1 MPVYKHRMLRRG
13 RGNENTPAD
22 DRRRLPK
29 VAGTLEA
36 DGKAAMTKQ
45 ARAESSSPGERFLTL
60 SEAAE
65 VLRLSTRTVREYV
78 KRAILVGTEEMDG
91 GLLGTR
97 HHSRPSRFT
106 EDR

>member
-1 MPVYKHRMLRRG
+1 MLRRG

-22 DRRRLPK
+22 DRRRLSK

-65 VLRLSTRTVREYV
+65 VLRFEHKNRPGIR
-78 KRAILVGTEEMDG
+78 K
-91 GLLGTR
+91 TR
-97 HHSRPSRFT
+97 HTRRNRRDGWRSAGY
-106 EDR
+106 